1 MKEIINSGIT
11 FNLNIKFKLLMVTTS
26 VGKFR
31 VRPKE
36 SNGSD
41 VIVHILD

>member
-11 FNLNIKFKLLMVTTS
+11 FNLNIKLLMVTTS

-31 VRPKE
+31 ARPKE
-36 SNGSD
+36 FNGSD

>member
-36 SNGSD
+36 FNRSD